1 MEYLPY
7 LTVAQQNLLLKPIL
21 RKRYLRGENI
31 NLPPIPPPE
40 LSPLAKR
47 LISPVPFEC
56 EIAAGLFVPRK
67 PIKQPIKQ
75 PTEPTDTPSEAS
87 NFVDVKN
94 KSDTDDDDDWVKVD
108 DYETQPKWSNSSK

>member
-31 NLPPIPPPE
+31 NLPPTSPPE

-47 LISPVPFEC
+47 LISPIPFEC
-56 EIAAGLFVPRK
+56 EIAAGLFPRE
-67 PIKQPIKQ
+67 PIKQQIKQ
-75 PTEPTDTPSEAS
+75 PTEPSDTPSEAS
-87 NFVDVKN
+87 SFVYVK
-94 KSDTDDDDDWVKVD
+94 SETDTDDDDWVKVD
-108 DYETQPKWSNSSK
+108 DYTTQPKWSNSSK